1 MIRASVLGASL
12 VLCGGSRLAR
22 AEVVQLSSAREA
34 IDAVRYDDARDLL
47 IAALASGALAA
58 TETADAYRLL
68 GTTLIVLGKAEDG
81 EQAYRRWL
89 AIDPAGELPT
99 SASAK
104 LQRPFQAARAYI
116 TEHGALRVT
125 ARRSGGAVEVTLDAD
140 PLAMAA
146 SVTLDGGPPS
156 TFGEQRSLSLA
167 VAADRLAR
175 VAVRDDKGNVLV
187 DIAVPV
193 AGGAISSGPRV
204 TIEQPIDQPPAT
216 PIWRRWP
223 VWAVSAVVLGGAGAY
238 FAYDAVDARDRLA
251 AIAGTHGEFFASDV
265 DSARGRLHRDRIAAG
280 LLFGA
285 GAASAITA
293 VVMVL
298 IRPQRTTNVT
308 PIATPS
314 GGGVMLQAQF

>member
-1 MIRASVLGASL
+1 MIRAYVLAASIVLG
-12 VLCGGSRLAR
+12 GGSGLAR
-22 AEVVQLSSAREA
+22 ADVVQLSSAREA
-34 IDAVRYDDARDLL
+34 IDAVRYDDAHDLL

-68 GTTLIVLGKAEDG
+68 GTTLIVLGKTADG

-89 AIDPAGELPT
+89 AIDPVGELPT
-99 SASAK
+99 SAPAK

-156 TFGEQRSLSLA
+156 TFGAQRSLSLA
-167 VAADRLAR
+167 VAADQLAR
-175 VAVRDDKGNVLV
+175 IAVRDDKGNVLV
-187 DIAVPV
+187 DLTVPV

-204 TIEQPIDQPPAT
+204 TIEQPIEKPAPPV
-216 PIWRRWP
+216 WRRWP

-238 FAYDAVDARDRLA
+238 FAYDATDARDRLA
-251 AIAGTHGEFFASDV
+251 TIAGTHGEFFASDV
-265 DSARGRLHRDRIAAG
+265 DSARDRLHRDRIAAG

-298 IRPQRTTNVT
+298 IRPQGATNVT
-308 PIATPS
+308 PVATPS
-314 GGGVMLQAQF
+314 GGGVMLQTQF